1 MIFNLANLLEEPV
14 GSSLRFHVDEGR
26 LRLDEDLVVDFLR
39 GDIKFIRVKEGIYAE
54 GYFHTQVQLECARC
68 LEPFSQPIEF
78 RLEETFRPPSEKNP
92 ASPLRK
98 DGTLN
103 LTQTLRE
110 YTLLAMP
117 MRPLCRPDCR
127 GLCSQCGHNLNQGPC
142 ECLQEVI
149 DPRLAMLK
157 QLL

>member
-14 GSSLRFHVDEGR
+14 GSSLQFRIDEGR
-26 LRLDEDLVVDFLR
+26 RRLDDLTVDFLR
-39 GDIKFIRVKEGIYAE
+39 GDIEFVRVKEGIYAK
-54 GYFHTQVQLECARC
+54 GLFRTQLQLECARC
-68 LEPFSQPIEF
+68 LELFAQPIEF
-78 RLEETFRPPSEKNP
+78 RLEETFRPPSEKETD
-92 ASPLRK
+92 SPLRM

-103 LTQTLRE
+103 LTQPLRE
-110 YTLLAMP
+110 YILLAIP

-142 ECLQEVI
+142 ECLQEVV